1 MAAEPT
7 HSVPVLYADQWARLV
22 EIHNHAKSVFLC
34 AEEFDPGFLEFVQPV
49 MELRNGFEH
58 IIRAKAAELGM
69 NGEADAKGSEYVPQ
83 SLDKAIGHEYRAFFD
98 AADWFSVCIR
108 DRIAKTLDQ
117 YSHEHIVAVLPDYYT
132 KLRPQID
139 QTSRDIA
146 AIRGSKDISKDKDLL
161 AEVASYRAAIDRL
174 LGAYEQIEKSIPALV
189 NARQCRPVHAE
200 DRIKQ
205 DITRAL
211 EPYSQE
217 CIAAV
222 IPDYYPKMRP
232 QVDKTCREIGELRV
246 AKGRDAVLEDAQY
259 TAAIE
264 GLRTVCEQVQDSI
277 SALVD
282 WKQKSRW
289 EAFKVWVAVAFIG
302 GILIAVTSGWILVKF
317 GLVKP

>member
-1 MAAEPT
+1 MAADPA
-7 HSVPVLYADQWARLV
+7 HSVPVQYADKWTRLV

-34 AEEFDPGFLEFVQPV
+34 AEEFDPGFLDFVQPV

-58 IIRAKAAELGM
+58 IIRAKAAELGV
-69 NGEADAKGSEYVPQ
+69 NGESDAKGPDYIPK

-108 DRIAKTLDQ
+108 DRITNTLDQ
-117 YSHEHIVAVLPDYYT
+117 YSHEHIAAVLPDYYT

-146 AIRGSKDISKDKDLL
+146 AIRGSKDIDKDKDLL
-161 AEVASYRAAIDRL
+161 AEVANYRAAIDRL

-189 NARQCRPVHAE
+189 DARQHRPVHAE
-200 DRIKQ
+200 DRIRQ

-217 CIAAV
+217 CIVAV
-222 IPDYYPKMRP
+222 IPDYYAKLRP

-246 AKGRDAVLEDAQY
+246 AKGRDAVVEDSQY
-259 TAAIE
+259 KASIE
-264 GLRTVCEQVQDSI
+264 GLRAVCEQVQDSI
-277 SALVD
+277 PALVD
-282 WKQKSRW
+282 WKQKSRR
-289 EAFKVWVAVAFIG
+289 EAVKVWVASAFIG
-302 GILIAVTSGWILVKF
+302 GIVIAVISTWILVKL